1 MREDRVP
8 AACAC
13 DYPPTRS
20 LPGHLAISQ
29 SVPRTW
35 LRACAFNSSLMPRF
49 YAHLACTLQDKLKA
63 SAVEAKSIV
72 KTERH
77 VVAAFNAV
85 SLTFA

>member
-1 MREDRVP
+1 
-8 AACAC
+8 
-13 DYPPTRS
+13 
-20 LPGHLAISQ
+20 
-29 SVPRTW
+29 
-35 LRACAFNSSLMPRF
+35 
-49 YAHLACTLQDKLKA
+49 LQDKLKA